1 MSLSHIHIIHKCLDE
16 LRRERIDKINFA
28 CRYFIKIFNFA
39 LYKYAEGEREKKE
52 FRIIFLFGPRTFNS
66 LVDAKLRN

>member
-1 MSLSHIHIIHKCLDE
+1 MSLSHIHMIHKCLDE

-28 CRYFIKIFNFA
+28 CRYFIKISRVH
-39 LYKYAEGEREKKE
+39 KYAEGEREKKE